1 MAPISTYLCESQRIQ
16 CTFSTSL
23 YPSPP
28 ASFSTIPCTALTL
41 METNGVVFF
50 HNRRS
55 PSSDR
60 FLDVFSPPNSGSS
73 ASAGGGFSLTG
84 DELNEAE
91 VFWTG
96 DFTEPNS
103 RSTSPTFKSQYHSRQ
118 SFIEPENFGILAA
131 LPEHHRKPNRP
142 VLYRKPSITP
152 SSRLFP
158 AIPKPPP
165 QEREYSQSVRAR
177 KIQQSAPVRVPIM
190 QKKVRNVVELD
201 DEDDEEM
208 LPPHEIVARG
218 SARSPKTTF
227 SVLEGAGRTLKGRDL
242 RQVRNAVWHTTDSLP
257 STNLSHTCTWA
268 RTPVRTDTQTACTH
282 ACCECKQ
289 HDPDFKHLVL
299 GKSGSHT
306 VGLGLNPIFVRGGR
320 FMERVSV
327 AYTILSCSSKK

>member
-1 MAPISTYLCESQRIQ
+1 MHLLNFSISISLCYL
-16 CTFSTSL
+16 
-23 YPSPP
+23 SPP
-28 ASFSTIPCTALTL
+28 ASFSTIPCMALTP

-60 FLDVFSPPNSGSS
+60 FLDVFSPPNSDSS

-103 RSTSPTFKSQYHSRQ
+103 RSTSPTFKSQNHSRQ

-165 QEREYSQSVRAR
+165 QEREYSQSVPAR

-227 SVLEGAGRTLKGRDL
+227 SVLEGAGRTLKGRDQ
-242 RQVRNAVWHTTDSLP
+242 RQVRNAVWHTTVAICLTEQDSLR
-257 STNLSHTCTWA
+257 STNLSHTCAWA
-268 RTPVRTDTQTACTH
+268 RTPA
-282 ACCECKQ
+282 
-289 HDPDFKHLVL
+289 
-299 GKSGSHT
+299 
-306 VGLGLNPIFVRGGR
+306 
-320 FMERVSV
+320 
-327 AYTILSCSSKK
+327 